1 MAADPGNSAAIEKA
15 KWDIKQ
21 CLERVRGAIRMKV
34 HPKDQGHL
42 LDAVDRIQDEVL
54 GAATPDAAKLQGN
67 IIRGKDQAR
76 KSLNKRPADMVQI
89 LNEIDGISDEL
100 NKLFQA
106 MTKG

>member
-1 MAADPGNSAAIEKA
+1 MPGNEAVEKA

-34 HPKDQGHL
+34 HPKDQGFL
-42 LDAVDRIQDEVL
+42 LDAVDRIQEEVL
-54 GAATPDAAKLQGN
+54 GAAKPDAGKLQGN
-67 IIRGKDQAR
+67 LIRSKDQAR

-89 LNEIDGISDEL
+89 LNEIDGLSDEVT
-100 NKLFQA
+100 KLFQA

>member
-1 MAADPGNSAAIEKA
+1 MPGDGKSAAVEKA

-54 GAATPDAAKLQGN
+54 GAATPDAGKLQGSF
-67 IIRGKDQAR
+67 IRGKDQAR

-89 LNEIDGISDEL
+89 ISEIDGLSDEVA
-100 NKLFQA
+100 KLLQA
-106 MTKG
+106 ITKG

>member
-1 MAADPGNSAAIEKA
+1 MSGSGNAAAIEKA

-42 LDAVDRIQDEVL
+42 LDAVDRIQEEVL
-54 GAATPDAAKLQGN
+54 GAATPDAGKLQGN

-89 LNEIDGISDEL
+89 LNEIDGLSDEV
-100 NKLFQA
+100 NKLLQA
-106 MTKG
+106 MTKS

>member
-1 MAADPGNSAAIEKA
+1 MSAPGNSAAVEKA

-34 HPKDQGHL
+34 HPRDQGHL

-54 GAATPDAAKLQGN
+54 GSAAPDASKLQGTF
-67 IIRGKDQAR
+67 IRGKDQAR

-89 LNEIDGISDEL
+89 ISEIDGLSDEVA
-100 NKLFQA
+100 KLIQA
-106 MTKG
+106 MTKT

>member
-1 MAADPGNSAAIEKA
+1 MSGPGNAAAIEKA

-42 LDAVDRIQDEVL
+42 LDAVDRIQEEVL
-54 GAATPDAAKLQGN
+54 SAAAPDAGKLQGSF
-67 IIRGKDQAR
+67 IRGKDQAR

-89 LNEIDGISDEL
+89 LNEIDGLSDEV
-100 NKLFQA
+100 NKLLQA